1 MSEISLQ
8 QNKGRYVSLDLIKLV
23 SAFMIVFYHLD
34 GYLKLGSF
42 ATGSYQISL
51 PQVVMS
57 LCSCAVPL
65 FFMVNGALLLNKEY
79 TTEKIYVKAAKVA
92 LIIFVWQIVAFPN
105 WFMKTLIILFLLYPI
120 LNKMEKAKNKIW
132 RNLVMLALFIFP
144 FLYNLVMVCLQQ
156 WAPDFSIV
164 ILGKTLSLQTLL
176 LKSGF
181 FTLYAVLY
189 FLLGGIMFRKKLSN
203 IISVISL
210 MVGWALVVFDVI
222 VSSNYSGTVQ
232 DAANSCFP
240 TIGAMLISIG
250 IFNLFRNFDK
260 IKSDKFKNVVSKLG
274 QYVLPIYLFH
284 LQIVWK
290 IYIYILPHRL
300 NIIWVVL
307 LALADCIVCVVIGM
321 VLKKIPLVKEL
332 LKM

>member
-1 MSEISLQ
+1 MSENCLQ
-8 QNKGRYVSLDLIKLV
+8 QNNGRLISLDIIKLV

-79 TTEKIYVKAAKVA
+79 TTEKIYIKAAKVA

-120 LNKMEKAKNKIW
+120 LNKMDKAKNKIW

-144 FLYNLVMVCLQQ
+144 FLYNLVMVFIQQ
-156 WAPDFSIV
+156 WAPDFSVV
-164 ILGKTLSLQTLL
+164 ILGKTLSLQTLP

-189 FLLGGIMFRKKLSN
+189 FLLGGILFRKKLSN
-203 IISVISL
+203 IISAISL
-210 MVGWALVVFDVI
+210 LVGWALVVFDVI
-222 VSSNYSGTVQ
+222 VSSNYTRTVQ
-232 DAANSCFP
+232 DAVNTCFP
-240 TIGAMLISIG
+240 TIGALLISIG

-260 IKSDKFKNVVSKLG
+260 VKSEKFKNAVAKLG
-274 QYVLPIYLFH
+274 PYVLPIYLFH

-290 IYIYILPHRL
+290 IYVYVLPSEL
-300 NIIWVVL
+300 NIIFVLL
-307 LALADCIVCVVIGM
+307 LALLDCIVCVVVGM
-321 VLKKIPLVKEL
+321 ILKKIPLVKEL

>member
-1 MSEISLQ
+1 MSENCLQ
-8 QNKGRYVSLDLIKLV
+8 QNNGRYISLDIIKLV

-34 GYLKLGSF
+34 AYLRLGSF

-51 PQVVMS
+51 PQIVMS
-57 LCSCAVPL
+57 LCSCSVPL

-79 TTEKIYVKAAKVA
+79 TTEKIYIKAAKVA
-92 LIIFVWQIVAFPN
+92 LIIFVWQIVAFPD
-105 WFMKTLIILFLLYPI
+105 WFMKTLIVLFLLYPI
-120 LNKMEKAKNKIW
+120 LNKLDKAKNKIW

-144 FLYNLVMVCLQQ
+144 FLYNLIMVCLQL
-156 WAPDFSIV
+156 WLPDFNV
-164 ILGKTLSLQTLL
+164 VVLGKTLSLETLP

-181 FTLYAVLY
+181 YTMYSVLY

-203 IISVISL
+203 IISAISL
-210 MVGWALVVFDVI
+210 LAGWALVVFDVI
-222 VSSNYSGTVQ
+222 VSSNYSGVVQ
-232 DAANSCFP
+232 DAVNGCFP

-260 IKSDKFKNVVSKLG
+260 VKSENFKNIISKLG

-284 LQIVWK
+284 LQIVLK
-290 IYIYILPHRL
+290 IYVPILPSKL
-300 NIIWVVL
+300 NIILVVL
-307 LALADCIVCVVIGM
+307 LALADCVACVIIGM
-321 VLKKIPLVKEL
+321 ILKKIPLVKEL